1 MWYGLN
7 IKFSN
12 ARMAKSRML
21 WFEKWVEVTMK
32 TDKLLDKCF
41 YIIGWVFIAI
51 GVGVFAIYH
60 AGILPSIRIA
70 PCMIHSMTGYYC
82 PGCGGTRATYALLH
96 GKIITSLYYHPIVVY
111 GVVVGGWS
119 MISQTIERLSRGKLC
134 IGMRYRDLYLWI
146 ALAIAI
152 VNCLVKNLVLAI
164 TGIAL
169 LG

>member
-1 MWYGLN
+1 MEQN
-7 IKFSN
+7 
-12 ARMAKSRML
+12 
-21 WFEKWVEVTMK
+21 MK
-32 TDKLLDKCF
+32 PEPQMNRYF
-41 YIIGWVFIAI
+41 YIAGWILMAL
-51 GVGVFAIYH
+51 FAMGAAVIH
-60 AGILPSIRIA
+60 IKGKTILNYVP
-70 PCMIHSMTGYYC
+70 PCMFHRVTGYYC

-111 GVVVGGWS
+111 GVVVGGWF
-119 MISQTIERLSRGKLC
+119 MISQTIERLSQGKLR

-146 ALAIAI
+146 ALTIAI

>member
-1 MWYGLN
+1 
-7 IKFSN
+7 
-12 ARMAKSRML
+12 
-21 WFEKWVEVTMK
+21 
-32 TDKLLDKCF
+32 
-41 YIIGWVFIAI
+41 
-51 GVGVFAIYH
+51 
-60 AGILPSIRIA
+60 
-70 PCMIHSMTGYYC
+70 MIHSMTGYYC

-111 GVVVGGWS
+111 GVVVGGWF

-134 IGMRYRDLYLWI
+134 VGMRYRDLYLWI

>member
-1 MWYGLN
+1 MRLYCRRKLYCRKGMTRT
-7 IKFSN
+7 
-12 ARMAKSRML
+12 A
-21 WFEKWVEVTMK
+21 MK

-41 YIIGWVFIAI
+41 YIIGWVFIII
-51 GVGVFAIYH
+51 GIIVFALYR
-60 AGILPSIRIA
+60 AGVLPVIHVA

-111 GVVVGGWS
+111 GVVVGGWF

-152 VNCLVKNLVLAI
+152 VNCLVKNLLLAI
-164 TGIAL
+164 TGIAM

>member
-1 MWYGLN
+1 
-7 IKFSN
+7 
-12 ARMAKSRML
+12 
-21 WFEKWVEVTMK
+21 MK

-111 GVVVGGWS
+111 GVVVGGWF
-119 MISQTIERLSRGKLC
+119 MISQTIERLSQGKLC

-146 ALAIAI
+146 ALTIAI

-164 TGIAL
+164 AGVAM